1 MPTVSNK
8 RKGEAAHTNIINY
21 ITSDPFGDINQRRS
35 TLCCK
40 QTSCMENSPI
50 GGIASQMWLRPL
62 YRLVVV
68 QNVQGTVRRSTTSA
82 LHKLQAK
89 MSEQIKRQT
98 KHVIIVIRHQLDN
111 VNLPSSSLQ
120 TLAFGEKFN
129 HSLDNTN
136 LPSGLFSL
144 TLGPDFK
151 QGLDNTNLPRF
162 VRIVHHRAK
171 FDTVRQW

>member
-62 YRLVVV
+62 YRLAVV

-82 LHKLQAK
+82 LQAA
-89 MSEQIKRQT
+89 SENERAPKNKPNTSSLLSDISHRRYNCYHTSLLSPLLLSDIINRRHHCYQT
-98 KHVIIVIRHQLDN
+98 SLLSLLSYIVFIRHRQ
-111 VNLPSSSLQ
+111 NL
-120 TLAFGEKFN
+120 AAIFN
-129 HSLDNTN
+129 SPL
-136 LPSGLFSL
+136 SIF
-144 TLGPDFK
+144 
-151 QGLDNTNLPRF
+151 
-162 VRIVHHRAK
+162 
-171 FDTVRQW
+171 